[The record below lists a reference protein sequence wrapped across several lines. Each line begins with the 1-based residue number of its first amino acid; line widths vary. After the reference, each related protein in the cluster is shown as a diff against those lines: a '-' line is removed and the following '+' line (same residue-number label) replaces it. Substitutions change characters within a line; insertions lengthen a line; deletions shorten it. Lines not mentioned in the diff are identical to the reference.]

1 MVTSKTYLFDVFVI
15 KVRNAIFYCKKAY
28 RYLIDEN
35 NIEAAL
41 NFLHR
46 ASAKIESAD
55 AIYWSNFDLLENIEY
70 QKISQQMGVFIDEM
84 IKNSAANHS
93 HQWTSMEYNQLLNL
107 IKDTPFE

>member
-1 MVTSKTYLFDVFVI
+1 MVTSKTYLSDTFVL
-15 KVRNAIFYCKKAY
+15 KVRNAIFYCKQAY
-28 RYLIDEN
+28 RYLFDEN

-46 ASAKIESAD
+46 ASAKIESAE
-55 AIYWSNFDLLENIEY
+55 AMYWSNFDLLENIEY

-84 IKNSAANHS
+84 IKNFAAEDS
-93 HQWTSMEYNQLLNL
+93 HQWTSIEYNQLLDL